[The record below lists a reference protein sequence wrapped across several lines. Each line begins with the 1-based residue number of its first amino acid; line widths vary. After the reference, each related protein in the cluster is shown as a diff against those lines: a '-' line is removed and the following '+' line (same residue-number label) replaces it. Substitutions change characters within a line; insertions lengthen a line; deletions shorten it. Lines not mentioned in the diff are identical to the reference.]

1 MQMEWNWMAGGS
13 VWITPSQRERT
24 PPLQAFTWAGQHTVE
39 EVVEEEEE
47 EVVVEEEELAVDVI
61 PTMTEGMTE
70 DMTDMKSMI
79 IAIGG
84 DLLLLII
91 AVTDH
96 DQDLVP
102 TVQGAIEEQKPVTF
116 ANMIFKQQL
125 LT

>member
-1 MQMEWNWMAGGS
+1 MLMEWNWMEGGS
-13 VWITPSQRERT
+13 VWITPSQRELT
-24 PPLQAFTWAGQHTVE
+24 HPLQAFTWAGQPTA
-39 EVVEEEEE
+39 
-47 EVVVEEEELAVDVI
+47 EVVVEVEELAVAVI
-61 PTMTEGMTE
+61 PTMTEDMTE

-102 TVQGAIEEQKPVTF
+102 TAQGAIEEQKPDTF
-116 ANMIFKQQL
+116 ANMIFKQQV